1 MSKAEKVAFIVKFV
15 ESEGSKKDCA
25 AKAYEVSSTAW
36 SSLSS
41 SVYCLFVLQI
51 GNHVC
56 LRFIQTIL
64 ELQSEKYL
72 KTITEDD
79 VLRMDKK
86 DKSLFVFT
94 SFTSPAFLH
103 CKKVELYTFKQWN
116 VTPEALSEIDSC
128 FVFFISCAAWL
139 QNSEST
145 GGVVLPAAT
154 ALCPQSRE
162 ACL

>member
-1 MSKAEKVAFIVKFV
+1 MLLLRPATAIIINARSCHWYRVTMSKAEKEAFIVKFV

-36 SSLSS
+36 SNLSF

-56 LRFIQTIL
+56 LRIIQAIL

-72 KTITEDD
+72 NTITEDD

-103 CKKVELYTFKQWN
+103 CKKVELYTFKQ
-116 VTPEALSEIDSC
+116 
-128 FVFFISCAAWL
+128 
-139 QNSEST
+139 
-145 GGVVLPAAT
+145 
-154 ALCPQSRE
+154 
-162 ACL
+162 